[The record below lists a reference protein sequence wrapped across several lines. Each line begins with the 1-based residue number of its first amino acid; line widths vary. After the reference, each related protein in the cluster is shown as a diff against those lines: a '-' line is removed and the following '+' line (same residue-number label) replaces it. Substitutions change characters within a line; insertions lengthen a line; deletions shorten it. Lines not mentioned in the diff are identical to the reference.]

1 MDIDILSKIDDEYG
15 ANLVILVGPPCSGKS
30 TFAKELAKEDHNWII
45 ISPDTIREEI
55 TGNIH
60 DQSKNTLVFDRVYND
75 LVSALESGFNVI
87 YDATNCRIQYRYKI
101 INAVQGKVDK
111 LFCVVFAT
119 NISECLRRNEERNWI
134 VPEDVIERMYFTLRK
149 HPPTIFEGYDAIIRK

>member
-75 LVSALESGFNVI
+75 LVSAL
-87 YDATNCRIQYRYKI
+87 
-101 INAVQGKVDK
+101 
-111 LFCVVFAT
+111 
-119 NISECLRRNEERNWI
+119 
-134 VPEDVIERMYFTLRK
+134 
-149 HPPTIFEGYDAIIRK
+149 